1 MKTDT
6 EAATSETASGEATPE
21 NATAETTA
29 QNTGLSPEAIAEMQA
44 RIDALTADGLKYKTK
59 AEQQEGRAKKAESA
73 LKADKTELATQL
85 DEYRQRQEI
94 AEATLEQLK
103 QQNAILTNGQKSTAV
118 QNAVLYVAGTLADG
132 AAQDLAALMVGRV
145 GIQDGRVS
153 VLTDAGTPRISA
165 KTGKE
170 MTVDELRDE
179 LLSKRPYFIKSG
191 VVGGQGTANNT
202 GGANAAIELTQW
214 RTADPASIQKHLADK
229 SKEYKERFWAAVGA
243 DMKE

>member
-6 EAATSETASGEATPE
+6 DAVSSETTSGEATPE
-21 NATAETTA
+21 NANAETTA

-44 RIDALTADGLKYKTK
+44 RIDSLTADGLKYKTK

-202 GGANAAIELTQW
+202 AGVTGLKQLQELERMDAGDRAAYMSALSPEQRKAIYAQG
-214 RTADPASIQKHLADK
+214 R
-229 SKEYKERFWAAVGA
+229 
-243 DMKE
+243 